1 MSQVLLLQVLLQP
14 RHALSLSPADWDL
27 LIRQARRANLLSRLA
42 AALQSLLDQVPLA
55 PRHHLEAAQL
65 VARRQG
71 QTTRWEVQCLRAAL
85 APRGIEP
92 ILLKGAAYLLAELPA
107 SKGRLFGDVD
117 ILVPKAQIDA
127 SEAALVEQGWVF
139 SSELSDYDRRYYREW
154 MHEIPPLQHEERG
167 STLDLH
173 HTILPPTARV
183 QINTAALFEDAR
195 PLPGLH
201 GVRTLAPATMFLHSA
216 AHLFHEGELDNGL
229 RDLFDLDALLR
240 DFSQSPDFW
249 PALIQRARV
258 LGLSRPLYYALRYT
272 GRLLLT
278 PIPEHVMSEV
288 QRSSPGPLT
297 LALMD
302 FCYLRG
308 LMPNHASCD
317 RRLTPLARLL
327 IYVRAH
333 WLRMPT
339 HLLAAHLARKAWMR
353 IVTAS
358 DKPLPGAANDGD
370 THQPNA

>member
-1 MSQVLLLQVLLQP
+1 MNKVLLLQVLLHPQQ
-14 RHALSLSPADWDL
+14 ALSLSPADWDL

-42 AALQSLLDQVPLA
+42 AALQSLLDQVPQA
-55 PRHHLEAAQL
+55 PRYHLEAAQL

-85 APRGIEP
+85 APLGIEP

-107 SKGRLFGDVD
+107 SSGRLFGDVD
-117 ILVPKAQIDA
+117 ILVPRAQIEA
-127 SEAALVEQGWVF
+127 AEAALVDQGWAF

-154 MHEIPPLQHEERG
+154 MHEIPPLLHEERG

-183 QINTAALFEDAR
+183 RINTAALFEDAR
-195 PLPGLH
+195 PLPGSP
-201 GVRTLAPATMFLHSA
+201 GVRALAPATMFLHSA

-258 LGLSRPLYYALRYT
+258 LGLSRPLFYALRYT
-272 GRLLLT
+272 ARLLQT
-278 PIPEHVMSEV
+278 PIPEAVMTEV
-288 QRSSPGPLT
+288 QVTSPGRLT

-302 FCYLRG
+302 FCYLHG
-308 LMPNHASCD
+308 LRPNHASCD
-317 RRLTPLARLL
+317 QPLTPVARLL

-333 WLRMPT
+333 WLRMPL

-353 IVTAS
+353 LITAS

-370 THQPNA
+370 THRQNT